1 MSEYTA
7 TTTSPVTKPSFK
19 EAFYFW
25 LKLGF
30 ISFGGPAGQIGIMHT
45 FLVDQKKWIS
55 DRKFLHA
62 LNYCML
68 LPGPEA
74 QQLAIYIGWLLHGT
88 IGGVVA
94 GTLFVLPSV
103 FILLGLSTIY
113 VVFGKIAWVAALFY
127 GLKPAVVAIVI
138 LALIKIGKKSLLSL
152 FHVLV
157 AIASFIGIFFLDI
170 PFPFIILG
178 AILIGWLAK
187 RFYPSVFKETKSAG
201 EIAANEQEY
210 YLNMDTDVP
219 GTGFHAGR
227 LIRQLLVMGF
237 LWAVPYLLFG
247 MSQGAAFWEK
257 LVGFFTKAAFVTV
270 GGAYA
275 VLPYVAQV
283 AVEDF
288 NWLTKLE
295 MIDGLA
301 LGETTPGPL
310 IMVLAFVG
318 FIAGYHQ
325 FGGSL
330 AMGALGLVTTTYYT
344 FLPCFLFI
352 LAGAPIIEK
361 TQSNKSV
368 KAILSVVTA
377 AVVGVV
383 LNLTVYFAQAV
394 VFPKSLAVNAIDWFS
409 LAWIIISFVAMYR
422 FKIGMITWIVISAL
436 AGFAHYLVTTF
447 VL

>member
-1 MSEYTA
+1 MSELNSTI
-7 TTTSPVTKPSFK
+7 SPITKPSFK

-88 IGGVVA
+88 FGGVVA

-103 FILLGLSTIY
+103 FILFGLSAIY
-113 VVFGKIAWVAALFY
+113 VVFGKITWVAALFY

-157 AIASFIGIFFLDI
+157 AIASFIGIFFLNI
-170 PFPFIILG
+170 PFPYIILG
-178 AILIGWLAK
+178 AILIGWIAK
-187 RFYPSVFKETKSAG
+187 RFYPALFKGTKSVS
-201 EIAANEQEY
+201 EISENEQGY
-210 YLNMDTDVP
+210 FLNTDSEVP

-227 LIRQLLVMGF
+227 LIKQILIIGV
-237 LWAVPYLLFG
+237 LWLVPYLVFS
-247 MSQGAAFWEK
+247 MSQGAQFWER
-257 LVGFFTKAAFVTV
+257 LVAFFTKAAFVTV

-318 FIAGYHQ
+318 FMAGYHH
-325 FGGSL
+325 FHGSL
-330 AMGALGLVTTTYYT
+330 LMGALGLVTTTYYT

-361 TQSNKSV
+361 TQSNKSI

-394 VFPKSLAVNAIDWFS
+394 IFPERMALADVDYFS
-409 LAWIIISFVAMYR
+409 LAWIIISFIAMYR
-422 FKIGMITWIVISAL
+422 FKIGMITWIVVSAL
-436 AGFAHYLVTTF
+436 AGLTHYLIMQY
-447 VL
+447 L

>member
-1 MSEYTA
+1 MVELTSA
-7 TTTSPVTKPSFK
+7 TTPIQKPSFK

-94 GTLFVLPSV
+94 GSLFVLPSV
-103 FILLGLSTIY
+103 FILTGLSTIY
-113 VVFGKIAWVAALFY
+113 VVFGKIPWVYALFF

-152 FHVLV
+152 FHVAVALV
-157 AIASFIGIFFLDI
+157 SFICIFFFDV
-170 PFPFIILG
+170 PFPYIILG
-178 AILIGWLAK
+178 AMLIGWLA
-187 RFYPSVFKETKSAG
+187 RQWAPTLFKDNK
-201 EIAANEQEY
+201 AAEQAAQNESEY
-210 YLNMDTDVP
+210 YLNMDTAVP
-219 GTGFHAGR
+219 GSGFNALR
-227 LIRQLLVMGF
+227 LVKQVLIIGGLWLIPF
-237 LWAVPYLLFG
+237 LIFTASP
-247 MSQGAAFWEK
+247 GADFWQK
-257 LVGFFTKAAFVTV
+257 LTLFFTKAAFVTV

-318 FIAGYHQ
+318 FMAGYHH
-325 FGGSL
+325 FGGSVL
-330 AMGALGLVTTTYYT
+330 LGTLGLVATTYYT

-361 TQSNKSV
+361 TQSNKSI

-394 VFPKSLAVNAIDWFS
+394 VFPEGLAVNTIGWFS
-409 LAWIIISFVAMYR
+409 LAWIIISFLAMYR
-422 FKIGMITWIVISAL
+422 FKIGMITWIGISAL
-436 AGFAHYLVTTF
+436 AGLAHYVFLSF
-447 VL
+447 M

>member
-1 MSEYTA
+1 MSEL
-7 TTTSPVTKPSFK
+7 TSTGTPIAKPSFK

-88 IGGVVA
+88 LGGVVA

-103 FILLGLSTIY
+103 FILLGLSAIY
-113 VVFGKIAWVAALFY
+113 VIFGEIAWVAALFY

-138 LALIKIGKKSLLSL
+138 LALVKIAKKSLLSL
-152 FHVLV
+152 FHVLI
-157 AIASFIGIFFLDI
+157 AIASFIGIFFLNI
-170 PFPFIILG
+170 PFPYIILG
-178 AILIGWLAK
+178 AVLIGWLAK
-187 RFYPSVFKETKSAG
+187 RLYPALFKETKSAN
-201 EIAANEQEY
+201 EISENEQGY
-210 YLNMDTDVP
+210 YLNMDSEVP
-219 GTGFHAGR
+219 NTGFHAGR
-227 LIRQLLVMGF
+227 FIKQLLVLGF
-237 LWAVPYLLFG
+237 LWAVPFLLLS
-247 MSQGAAFWEK
+247 MSQGASFWER
-257 LVGFFTKAAFVTV
+257 LVAFFTKAAFVTF

-288 NWLTKLE
+288 NWLTKVE

-318 FIAGYHQ
+318 FMAGYHH
-325 FGGSL
+325 FGGSIL
-330 AMGALGLVTTTYYT
+330 MGALGLFTTTYYT
-344 FLPCFLFI
+344 FIPCFLFI

-361 TQSNKSV
+361 TQSNKSI

-394 VFPKSLAVNAIDWFS
+394 IFPERLALNGFDYFS
-409 LAWIIISFVAMYR
+409 LAWIIISSVAMYR
-422 FKIGMITWIVISAL
+422 FKVGMITWIGISAL
-436 AGFAHYLVTTF
+436 AGLTHYLVIA
-447 VL
+447 LL